1 MSNVPI
7 WRVNAA
13 LPGLN
18 VPFFIRS
25 PEKPTFEQIN
35 AVWMRASKVPL
46 KDPSTTKDLPLRDCY
61 PSYAGVDLITV
72 EDID

>member
-1 MSNVPI
+1 MMTNAPI

-25 PEKPTFEQIN
+25 PEQPTFEQIN
-35 AVWMRASKVPL
+35 EVWMRTSKVPL
-46 KDPSTTKDLPLRDCY
+46 KDPSTTRGLPLNDCY
-61 PSYAGVDLITV
+61 PTYVGVDLIKV
-72 EDID
+72 ADV